1 MTQEK
6 YFIKRQI
13 ERLEQRK
20 ESLVD
25 EFIGACEEIN
35 KEIKYYKK
43 QLKESEL

>member
-1 MTQEK
+1 MTKEK

-20 ESLVD
+20 ENLIY

-35 KEIKYYKK
+35 NEIKYYKK
-43 QLKESEL
+43 QLKEQK